1 MKKTE
6 LAKKFGISRATL
18 YRWEKEGI
26 IDQKLSEL
34 QKEKEL
40 VGQQNDNE
48 VLLREINEKLNML
61 QECYKM
67 LQNVLSMLQDVSIML
82 QNVAMSHNVPNM
94 SHNVPNMS
102 HNVPNMS
109 HNVTD
114 SMLQDVA
121 KASHNVTEE
130 KSHKVAKMLQNVP
143 EYFTAPELAK
153 ILGVTRRTLNDWIL
167 EGRIEAA
174 KLQGKNLIPRD
185 EGLKAI
191 FKRIYDELN
200 AVRRFG
206 DSVPVPIFKDE
217 VKKHVAISDEEIDK
231 ILLDLDSKEIIY
243 LQTLDRPQDFEDSD
257 RGVKFQ
263 GRILYF
269 ITWTKK

>member
-82 QNVAMSHNVPNM
+82 QNVAMSQK
-94 SHNVPNMS
+94 
-102 HNVPNMS
+102 VPNMS

>member
-6 LAKKFGISRATL
+6 LAKTLGISRATL

-26 IDQKLSEL
+26 LDQKLLEL

-40 VGQQNDNE
+40 IGQQNDTE

-61 QECYKM
+61 QNVAKM
-67 LQNVLSMLQDVSIML
+67 LQDVLSMLHNVANML
-82 QNVAMSHNVPNM
+82 QNVAMSQNVPNV
-94 SHNVPNMS
+94 SQNVS
-102 HNVPNMS
+102 
-109 HNVTD
+109 D
-114 SMLQDVA
+114 SMFQDVA

-130 KSHKVAKMLQNVP
+130 KSHNVAKMLQNVP
-143 EYFTAPELAK
+143 EYFTAPDLAK

-167 EGRIEAA
+167 NGRIEAA

-191 FKRIYDELN
+191 FKRTYDEMN
-200 AVRRFG
+200 AINRFG

-243 LQTLDRPQDFEDSD
+243 LQTLDNPGDFSDSN

-269 ITWTKK
+269 ITWMKK

>member
-6 LAKKFGISRATL
+6 LAKTLGISRATL

-26 IDQKLSEL
+26 LDQKLLEL

-67 LQNVLSMLQDVSIML
+67 LQGVLNMLQDVSIML
-82 QNVAMSHNVPNM
+82 QNVAMSQNVPNM
-94 SHNVPNMS
+94 Y
-102 HNVPNMS
+102 
-109 HNVTD
+109 
-114 SMLQDVA
+114 
-121 KASHNVTEE
+121 HNVTENMSQNVAKLSQNISE
-130 KSHKVAKMLQNVP
+130 KSQSVAKMLQNVP

-167 EGRIEAA
+167 EGRIESA
-174 KLQGKNLIPRD
+174 KLQGKNLIPRN
-185 EGLKAI
+185 EGLKII

-200 AVRRFG
+200 AIRHFG
-206 DSVPVPIFKDE
+206 DSVPVPVFKDE
-217 VKKHVAISDEEIDK
+217 VKKHINISDDEIDK
-231 ILLDLDSKEIIY
+231 ILLDLDSKEIVY
-243 LQTLDRPQDFEDSD
+243 LQTLDRPSDFSDSD
-257 RGVKFQ
+257 RGIKFQ

>member
-26 IDQKLSEL
+26 LEQKLTEL
-34 QKEKEL
+34 QKEKEIIS
-40 VGQQNDNE
+40 QQSGTE
-48 VLLREINEKLNML
+48 MLLEEINEKLNML

-82 QNVAMSHNVPNM
+82 QNVTMSQ
-94 SHNVPNMS
+94 
-102 HNVPNMS
+102 NVPNMS
-109 HNVTD
+109 HNVTE
-114 SMLQDVA
+114 
-121 KASHNVTEE
+121 NV
-130 KSHKVAKMLQNVP
+130 SQNVAKMLQNVP

-243 LQTLDRPQDFEDSD
+243 LQTLDNPSDFSDSD
-257 RGVKFQ
+257 RGIKFRE
-263 GRILYF
+263 RILYF
-269 ITWTKK
+269 ITWHK

>member
-6 LAKKFGISRATL
+6 LAKTFGVSRTTL

-26 IDQKLSEL
+26 LEQKLTEL
-34 QKEKEL
+34 QKEKEIIS
-40 VGQQNDNE
+40 QQSGTE
-48 VLLREINEKLNML
+48 ILLEEINEKLNTL

-82 QNVAMSHNVPNM
+82 QNVAMSQNVPNM
-94 SHNVPNMS
+94 Y
-102 HNVPNMS
+102 
-109 HNVTD
+109 
-114 SMLQDVA
+114 
-121 KASHNVTEE
+121 HNVTENMSQNVAKLSQNISE
-130 KSHKVAKMLQNVP
+130 KSRNVAKMLQNVP

-167 EGRIEAA
+167 EGRIESA
-174 KLQGKNLIPRD
+174 KLQGKNLIPRN
-185 EGLKAI
+185 EGLKII

-200 AVRRFG
+200 AIRHFG
-206 DSVPVPIFKDE
+206 DSVPVPVFKDE
-217 VKKHVAISDEEIDK
+217 VKKHINISDEEIDK

-243 LQTLDRPQDFEDSD
+243 LQTLDNPGDFSDSD
-257 RGVKFQ
+257 RGIKFQ

-269 ITWTKK
+269 ITWHK